1 MDQKVL
7 EAMNEQ
13 IMYELYSSYFY
24 LSMSAWANSENY
36 PGFGNWLRVQAKE
49 ELEHAMK
56 FYDFLLDR
64 GEKVTLMAIEQ
75 PPVKF
80 NSLKE
85 VFTMV
90 YEHEQ
95 KVTALINAIYA
106 KALAGNDY
114 ASQTFLHWFINEQ
127 VEEEKNSS
135 ELLKMIERAESNIG
149 ALFQLDRKLAE
160 REED

>member
-1 MDQKVL
+1 MDKKVY
-7 EAMNEQ
+7 EAMNDQ
-13 IMYELYSSYFY
+13 IKHELYSAYFY
-24 LSMSAWANSENY
+24 LSMSAHCDAENLS
-36 PGFGNWLRVQAKE
+36 GFGNWLRLQAKE

-64 GEKVTLMAIEQ
+64 GEKVALLAIEQ
-75 PPVKF
+75 PPLKF

-85 VFTMV
+85 IFTQV

-106 KALAGNDY
+106 KAIEANDY
-114 ASQTFLHWFINEQ
+114 ASQTFLHWFIDEQ

-135 ELLKMIERAESNIG
+135 EILAMVERAESNVG
-149 ALFQLDRKLAE
+149 VLFQLDRKLAE